1 MDANTLHHPHLS
13 RIWLRKNSTSSNQD
27 LQCNEVRLET
37 ARGKILAAKNKK
49 KLRHENSGLTLIWR
63 STITS
68 FLSALFGKF
77 WKVNKYLQY
86 HFLSSTYL
94 YFRIWFQLNDL
105 LSLTNFKHII
115 ARVFT
120 IAILKLSRLTLS
132 IFPLNVCK
140 RYIVKN
146 LWFRYTDWFFT
157 YPNQL
162 VDWKL
167 WQYRKQL
174 KKKKN

>member
-1 MDANTLHHPHLS
+1 M
-13 RIWLRKNSTSSNQD
+13 
-27 LQCNEVRLET
+27 
-37 ARGKILAAKNKK
+37 
-49 KLRHENSGLTLIWR
+49 WR

-77 WKVNKYLQY
+77 WKVNKCLQY

-174 KKKKN
+174 KKKKKLMEKSRQYELTLPIVISIFF